1 MTGAAPDIPGPQ
13 SDAAVPAWLRELGL
27 PGLVDLHTHF
37 LPERVLRKVWAF
49 FDEGRANYGMDW
61 PIQYRYDEPTRVEV
75 LDDLGVRTFAPL
87 VYPHKPGMAEWLN
100 EWVREFAERTPA
112 AVITGTVH
120 PEPGAQRIAESALA
134 GGARCFKMHV
144 PVGSYDPRD
153 PLLDG
158 AWGVLADAGV
168 PVVVHC
174 GHAPR
179 GSEFSGLDVFSEVLA
194 RHPRLTAVL
203 AHAAMPEY
211 EGALDLVRRY
221 PRVHVDTTMVGVA
234 FAERYCGALPED
246 WSAQLAD
253 LGDRVVLGTDFPNI
267 PYPYAEQLAAIADW
281 ARAEPRLG
289 AEFLRAVLHDNPARL
304 LGVS

>member
-1 MTGAAPDIPGPQ
+1 MTDLVWESGQPD
-13 SDAAVPAWLRELGL
+13 SDAAVPGWLRQLGL

-49 FDEGRANYGMDW
+49 FDEARAHYGVDW
-61 PIQYRYDEPTRVEV
+61 PIRYRHDEPTRVG
-75 LDDLGVRTFAPL
+75 LLADLGVRTFAPL
-87 VYPHKPGMAEWLN
+87 VYPHKPEMAAWLN
-100 EWVREFAERTPA
+100 EWVLDFAERTPG
-112 AVITGTVH
+112 AVPTGTMY
-120 PEPGAQRIAESALA
+120 PEPGAQRIVESALA
-134 GGARCFKMHV
+134 AGARCFKVHV
-144 PVGSYDPRD
+144 PVGSFDPRD

-158 AWGVLADAGV
+158 AWAALAEAGV

-179 GSEFSGLDVFSEVLA
+179 SSEHSGLDVFSEVLD
-194 RHPRLTAVL
+194 RHPNLVAVL

-211 EGALDLVRRY
+211 EFALELVRRH
-221 PRVHVDTTMVGVA
+221 PRVHVDTTMVGVE
-234 FAERYCGALPED
+234 FTERNIGPLPAD
-246 WSAQLAD
+246 WPARIAD

-267 PYPYAEQLAAIADW
+267 PYSYAEQLAAVAGWAEADQ
-281 ARAEPRLG
+281 RLG